1 MKRLTARS
9 ISADVLKAFGCVCL
23 TILCF
28 PNSSR
33 TVQAQT
39 TEFTQNAPQ
48 SHNVTF
54 EVPLANYAGRGV
66 GVPVKLTYSTEGLWR
81 IGFINSV
88 QFGTSSRRSIAEA
101 IYAEN
106 STAGWTTTLD
116 VPKVEWPRLN
126 DIYWYTGTVYTQGTL
141 QPKTYRVAQLFMHM
155 PDGSTHEM
163 RKTDVVYADTGS
175 INMTGTF
182 YAVDSSRMRYESSG
196 QNTGTLY
203 LPDGARYILGAS
215 TVQYI
220 DRNGN
225 TFNFNINSRQ
235 WTDSMGRAFSMP
247 WPANPGPGDYTYT
260 LPGVN
265 GSSSVYTV
273 KFRSLSDALT
283 SGAGNLRVM
292 ADYFLS
298 FPNQDPT
305 GTGGTNFPQPNSNG
319 ALFTSAFSDPDQKA
333 ASFTYVVGR
342 GQQSAA
348 PFNPTVLAEI
358 LLPTGQ
364 SYKFSYNVY
373 GELDKVIYPTG
384 GYQRYQYGTVS
395 SVGTA
400 TDPYTE
406 GSRGITSRWV
416 SANGTGGSD
425 EAQWQYST
433 GYSPMTVTAPDGTR
447 TENYLF
453 YPLTNFLDQFG
464 YRDSLQGLLAERRV
478 YAPIAQGGAM
488 LRRTLY
494 QYGQT
499 SSVNAKP
506 VPPGVSNSGFYTAY
520 RNPRLE
526 KSIEI
531 ILDTG
536 TSIALAK
543 TTIYEYI
550 DNTYQFSTGLDRNF
564 VTETNFQTITQSIG
578 QTGTIANIPPGTT
591 ATKIQTIYLD
601 NATYRNR
608 NILGLPTS
616 VIVQGIVQG
625 SLTSVARTDYAYDE
639 AAYPLLTYAD
649 LTEYTDP
656 LTTAR
661 GNVTTTKRFLNLT
674 PGAETYLQTHAQ
686 YDQCGNVRKSWDER
700 GNISETQYSS
710 TYHHGYA
717 TQTITAVPD
726 PGGTHGSNIAFVTTS
741 TFDFATALL
750 LTRTDPN
757 GQVTSYS
764 YQDDLTN
771 YDVLNRLR
779 KITRPDG
786 SWTKMSYNDV
796 LGALYILTEKTL
808 DAGRTTKTYEYVD
821 PMGRPSRTFT
831 SENASTYIVTDTIYD
846 QMGRVSKVSN
856 PYRTT
861 TLGGVADPLHTDNW
875 TTSEYDPL
883 GRKLKVTYQDGSQT
897 HTGYDGVYT
906 TITDQSGRQ
915 RRQKA
920 DALGRI
926 IRLDEP
932 DASGNLGTFDIPT
945 QATTYEYDTIG
956 NLVHVIQ
963 GSSPIQERFF
973 KYDLLGRLIYEH
985 QIEQVAAF
993 TFSDPVTGHSSWSR
1007 KLVYDET
1014 VNSVTYSGLLTT
1026 MTDARSVDTKFLYDN
1041 LNRAYQINYSDGTP
1055 AITNNYD
1062 QFRQNYLN
1070 KGHLTEALTAAA
1082 GSILPTAQRYNFDNM
1097 GRIAASE
1104 QTVGAQTYTLSY
1116 GYNLAGALT
1125 SETYP
1130 SGRTVSYSYDDGARL
1145 LQVFRGATVY
1155 ASGLDYTSDTG
1166 QLKSVTLGNSAVES
1180 YLYNSRMQI
1189 QSLDVTRSGN
1199 QLQHYDY
1206 KFGVYNSGTNTVDE
1220 SKNNGQIAQIES
1232 FVTSQKKWTQD
1243 FVYDNVGRLSSARE
1257 FRGDNGAQSYLV
1269 QYDYDVFGNRY
1280 QKQSQNPV
1288 NPFAQVWV
1296 EDNQIDK
1303 ATNRLSVGV
1312 SYDNAGNVTSDS
1324 KFRSRK
1330 FQYDGN
1336 NRQKRSTNLDDT
1348 NPIDNVFDAA
1358 GQRVAIQ
1365 VGVNLTSVLVYD
1377 VMGKLVAEYNSTTV
1391 SGGTQYITSDAQDS
1405 PRLVSNPQGVVLAR
1419 HDYLPFG
1426 EDALNAVGMRSSISG
1441 YAGTDALRKKYAG
1454 METNEATGMAHTLWR
1469 EYDSLSA
1476 RWTGPDP
1483 YNGSINKNSP
1493 QSFNRYSYVVNDP
1506 LNKVDPSGLMLSDI
1520 GVYQTSNP
1528 EVAAKVER
1536 ALEQGIKNW
1545 VAQRN
1550 SSTDIRTSTS
1560 MAWLGRAMAAGI
1572 DRATGNSTS
1581 NVTVTAQVRRTI
1593 LIIVGDPGLND
1604 HNVGRNFE
1612 RVAETKQAELEAQG
1626 FSVVV
1631 QRASSVE
1638 DFDFALKDNG
1648 LLSGVEYVGHAS
1660 WVALFV
1666 GELPLPGTNLTSRE
1680 VSSLFTGNLAPD
1692 AYIKINA
1699 CNAGFAGSISIAGD
1713 LANHFKRPVFAFDG
1727 PTIFYGNPNPVHGA
1741 GASRPPDRGP
1751 LYLLEDRGTRLVKIN
1766 PN

>member
-1 MKRLTARS
+1 MKRLIARS
-9 ISADVLKAFGCVCL
+9 ISADVLKVFGCVCL
-23 TILCF
+23 AIFCLANT
-28 PNSSR
+28 SR

-39 TEFTQNAPQ
+39 TELTQNAPQ
-48 SHNVTF
+48 SHNVTLD
-54 EVPLANYAGRGV
+54 VPLANYAGRGV

-88 QFGTSSRRSIAEA
+88 QFGTSSRRSITEA
-101 IYAEN
+101 IYAEHT
-106 STAGWTTTLD
+106 TAGWTTSLD

-182 YAVDSSRMRYESSG
+182 YSVDTSRMRYDSSG
-196 QNTGTLY
+196 QNTGILY
-203 LPDGARYILGAS
+203 LPDGARYNLGAS
-215 TVQYI
+215 SVQYT

-225 TFNFNINSRQ
+225 TLNFDINSRQ

-283 SGAGNLRVM
+283 PGSGNLRVM

-305 GTGGTNFPQPNSNG
+305 GTGGINFPQPNSNG

-358 LLPTGQ
+358 ALPTGQ

-384 GYQRYQYGTVS
+384 GYQRYQYGTVA
-395 SVGTA
+395 SVGIL

-406 GSRGITSRWV
+406 GSRGMTSRWV
-416 SANGTGGSD
+416 SANGTGGAD

-433 GYSPMTVTAPDGTR
+433 GFSPMTITAPDGTR

-464 YRDSLQGLLAERRV
+464 YHDSRQGLLAEQRV
-478 YAPIAQGGAM
+478 YAPVAQGGAM

-506 VPPGVSNSGFYTAY
+506 VPPGVSNSGNYTAY

-526 KSIEI
+526 KEIQI

-536 TSIALAK
+536 TSNALAK
-543 TTIYEYI
+543 TTIYDYI

-578 QTGTIANIPPGTT
+578 QTGTIADITPGTT
-591 ATKIQTIYLD
+591 ASKIQTIYLD

-608 NILGLPTS
+608 NILGLATS

-674 PGAETYLQTHAQ
+674 PGAETFLQTHAQ

-700 GNISETQYSS
+700 GNLSQTDYSS

-717 TQTITAVPD
+717 NQTTTAVPD
-726 PGGTHGSNIAFVTTS
+726 PDGNHGANSAFVTTS
-741 TFDFATALL
+741 TFDFTTGLL
-750 LTRTDPN
+750 LTKTDPN
-757 GQVTSYS
+757 GQVTTYS

-779 KITRPDG
+779 KVTHPDG
-786 SWTKMSYNDV
+786 SWTKMTYNDAV
-796 LGALYILTEKTL
+796 GDLYILTEKTL
-808 DAGRTTKTYEYVD
+808 DGGRTTKMYEYVD

-831 SENASTYIVTDTIYD
+831 SENATSYIVTDTLYD
-846 QMGRVSKVSN
+846 QMGRVLQFSN

-875 TTSEYDPL
+875 TISEYDPL
-883 GRKLKVTYQDGSQT
+883 GRKKTITGQDGSQA
-897 HTGYDGVYT
+897 HTAYDGVYT
-906 TITDQSGRQ
+906 TVTDQSGRQ
-915 RRQKA
+915 RRQKV

-926 IRLDEP
+926 IRVDEP
-932 DASGNLGTFDIPT
+932 DTSGNLGTFDIPT
-945 QATTYEYDTIG
+945 QATTYEYDTLG
-956 NLVHVIQ
+956 NLVHVKQ

-973 KYDLLGRLIYEH
+973 KYDPLSRLIYEH
-985 QIEQVAAF
+985 QVEQAG
-993 TFSDPVTGHSSWSR
+993 TFSLVDPVTGHGNWSR
-1007 KLVYDET
+1007 KLVYDEMFDT
-1014 VNSVTYSGLLTT
+1014 VTYSGLLTT
-1026 MTDARSVDTKFLYDN
+1026 VTDARAVTTTFRYDN
-1041 LNRAYQINYSDGTP
+1041 LNRAFQINYSDGTP
-1055 AITNNYD
+1055 AVTNKYD
-1062 QFRQNYLN
+1062 QVRQPYLN

-1082 GSILPTAQRYNFDNM
+1082 GVIPATSQRYNFDNM
-1097 GRIAASE
+1097 GHIVTSE
-1104 QTVGAQTYTLSY
+1104 QTVGATTYTLSY
-1116 GYNLAGALT
+1116 GYNLAGSLI

-1130 SGRTVSYSYDDGARL
+1130 SGRTVNCAYDDGSRL
-1145 LQVFRGATVY
+1145 LQVSSGATTY
-1155 ASGLDYTSDTG
+1155 ASGFDYTSATG
-1166 QLKSVTLGNSAVES
+1166 QLKSVALGNSAVES
-1180 YLYNSRMQI
+1180 YTYNSRMQL
-1189 QSLDVTRSGN
+1189 QSLDFTRSGN
-1199 QLQHYDY
+1199 QLQHYNY
-1206 KFGVYNSGTNTVDE
+1206 KFGVYNPGTNAVDE
-1220 SKNNGQIAQIES
+1220 SKNTGQIAQIES
-1232 FVTSQKKWTQD
+1232 FVSAQKKWTQD
-1243 FVYDNVGRLSSARE
+1243 FIYDTVGRLSSARE
-1257 FRGDNGAQSYLV
+1257 FRGDNGVQSYLV

-1303 ATNRLSVGV
+1303 ATNRLSVGAA
-1312 SYDNAGNVTSDS
+1312 YDNAGNVTSDS
-1324 KFRSRK
+1324 KFRNRK
-1330 FQYDGN
+1330 FQYDAN

-1348 NPIDNVFDAA
+1348 NPVDSVFDAG

-1365 VGVNLTSVLVYD
+1365 VGVDLINVLVYD
-1377 VMGKLVAEYNSTTV
+1377 AMGKLVAEYNSTTI
-1391 SGGTQYITSDAQDS
+1391 SGGTQYVMSDAQGS
-1405 PRLVSNPQGVVLAR
+1405 SRLVTSPQGVVLSR

-1426 EDALNAVGMRSSISG
+1426 EDSLNAVGMRSSISG
-1441 YAGTDALRKKYAG
+1441 YGGTDALRKKYAG
-1454 METNEATGMAHTLWR
+1454 METNDATGMAHTLWR
-1469 EYDSLSA
+1469 EYDSFSA
-1476 RWTGPDP
+1476 RWTAPDP
-1483 YNGSINKNSP
+1483 YNGSIDRNSP
-1493 QSFNRYSYVVNDP
+1493 QSFNRYSYVDNDP

-1572 DRATGNSTS
+1572 DRATGHSSGT
-1581 NVTVTAQVRRTI
+1581 VTVTAQVTRTI
-1593 LIIVGDPGLND
+1593 LIIVGDPGLGE
-1604 HNVGRNFE
+1604 HNQGHNFE

-1626 FSVVV
+1626 FTVIVR
-1631 QRASSVE
+1631 RASSVA
-1638 DFDFALKDNG
+1638 DFNLALTSNG
-1648 LLSGVEYVGHAS
+1648 LLSGVEYVGHAAGS
-1660 WVALFV
+1660 TLFI
-1666 GELPLPGTNLTSRE
+1666 GEKHEPGTNLTLE
-1680 VSSLFTGNLAPD
+1680 DVTSLSGTNLAPD
-1692 AYIKINA
+1692 AYIKLNA
-1699 CNAGFAGSISIAGD
+1699 CFAGAGGWRVSIAGVM
-1713 LANHFKRPVFAFDG
+1713 ANYFRRPVFAFNG
-1727 PTIFYGNPNPVHGA
+1727 PTLFYSQPDPVRGS
-1741 GASRPPDRGP
+1741 GPKIPPETGR
-1751 LYLLEDRGTRLVKIN
+1751 LYLLEDRGTRLVEYR
-1766 PN
+1766 P